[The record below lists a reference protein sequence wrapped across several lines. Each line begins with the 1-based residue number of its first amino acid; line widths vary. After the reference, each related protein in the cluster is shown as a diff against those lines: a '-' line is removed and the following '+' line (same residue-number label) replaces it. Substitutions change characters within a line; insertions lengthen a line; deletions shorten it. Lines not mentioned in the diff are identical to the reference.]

1 MRAGPHLAGEG
12 ERLLSDGLRVAD
24 VAQHD
29 VGERARLAVRQGL
42 DVRLQAAEHAARAS
56 GLRALWLCTS
66 GRERAAAGPGGG
78 EAGSWG
84 RTMALMTS

>member
-1 MRAGPHLAGEG
+1 M
-12 ERLLSDGLRVAD
+12 
-24 VAQHD
+24 
-29 VGERARLAVRQGL
+29 
-42 DVRLQAAEHAARAS
+42 RLQAAEHAARAS

-84 RTMALMTS
+84 RTMALMTSWPRTAYSMSLIFGLICSGDSAAYALRRRAGSSQTF